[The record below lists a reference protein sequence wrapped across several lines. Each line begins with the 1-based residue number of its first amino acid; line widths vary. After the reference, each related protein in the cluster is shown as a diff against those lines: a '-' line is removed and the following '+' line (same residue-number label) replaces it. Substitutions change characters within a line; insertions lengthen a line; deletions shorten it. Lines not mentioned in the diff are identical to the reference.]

1 MNGYAKP
8 QPGTSRKP
16 DSGKMAGR
24 HHSAEQIDAPCHE
37 LSLLTRK
44 GLRQLFIFVAA
55 SSLFFHF
62 RHVDLL
68 APLAENIRQVLGC
81 PPPASLTTLALAG
94 YSVSAAII
102 LLSRAVN
109 GSRPSLKWAYLGYRL
124 VFYLFY
130 SFSYSLAENF
140 MGVFVAGLILFG
152 LEQMNIATY
161 SMKAQPRKGA
171 LSEEL

>member
-8 QPGTSRKP
+8 QPGTSRKH

-24 HHSAEQIDAPCHE
+24 HQLAEKIDVPCHE

-44 GLRQLFIFVAA
+44 GLWQLFMFVAA

-81 PPPASLTTLALAG
+81 PPPAALTTLALSG
-94 YSVSAAII
+94 YSISAAIV
-102 LLSRAVN
+102 LLSRTVN
-109 GSRPSLKWAYLGYRL
+109 GARPSLKWTYVGYRL

-140 MGVFVAGLILFG
+140 MGVFVSGLILFG

-161 SMKAQPRKGA
+161 SLKTQPRKRA
-171 LSEEL
+171 LPEEL